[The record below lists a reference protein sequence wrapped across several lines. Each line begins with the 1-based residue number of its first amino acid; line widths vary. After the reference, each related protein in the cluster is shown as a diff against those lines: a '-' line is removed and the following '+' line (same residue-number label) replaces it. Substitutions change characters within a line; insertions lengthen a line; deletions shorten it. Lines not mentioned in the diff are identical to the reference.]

1 MEKTVNSKER
11 IICLRLLT
19 NYLYLN
25 MDKHIPDIAS
35 EIIVELKENLRN
47 ILGDNLNKIILY
59 GSYSRLDYSKES
71 DIDFI
76 VLTDSNSS
84 ELIDLNEKINSL
96 VVDLSLKY
104 NIVLSVILK
113 NSSQF
118 YSYTGLL
125 PYYSN
130 IVAQGITVYG

>member
-1 MEKTVNSKER
+1 
-11 IICLRLLT
+11 
-19 NYLYLN
+19 
-25 MDKHIPDIAS
+25 MDKHIPDIAI
-35 EIIVELKENLRN
+35 EIIVELKENLQN

-59 GSYSRLDYSKES
+59 GSYSRLDYSNDS

-76 VLTDSNSS
+76 VLTDSNNS

>member
-1 MEKTVNSKER
+1 MVERNS
-11 IICLRLLT
+11 CLRLLH
-19 NYLYLN
+19 NYLYLSMN
-25 MDKHIPDIAS
+25 KHIPNIVT
-35 EIIVELKENLRN
+35 EIIVELKENLQN

-59 GSYSRLDYSKES
+59 GSYSRLDYSNES

-76 VLTDSNSS
+76 VLTDSNNS
-84 ELIDLNEKINSL
+84 ELIDLNEKINSM
-96 VVDLSLKY
+96 VVNLSLKY

>member
-1 MEKTVNSKER
+1 MN
-11 IICLRLLT
+11 
-19 NYLYLN
+19 
-25 MDKHIPDIAS
+25 KHIPNIVT
-35 EIIVELKENLRN
+35 EIIVELKENLQN

-59 GSYSRLDYSKES
+59 GSYSRLDYSNES

-76 VLTDSNSS
+76 VLTDSNNS
-84 ELIDLNEKINSL
+84 ELIDLNEKINSM
-96 VVDLSLKY
+96 VVNLSLKY

>member
-1 MEKTVNSKER
+1 
-11 IICLRLLT
+11 
-19 NYLYLN
+19 
-25 MDKHIPDIAS
+25 MDKHIPDIAT

-47 ILGDNLNKIILY
+47 ILGDNLHKIILY
-59 GSYSRLDYSKES
+59 GSYSRLDYSNES
-71 DIDFI
+71 DMDFI
-76 VLTDSNSS
+76 VLTNSNDS
-84 ELIDLNEKINSL
+84 ELIELNEKINSII
-96 VVDLSLKY
+96 VDLSLKY

-118 YSYTGLL
+118 YNYTGLL